1 MKRDVTRRRFLQL
14 SALAAP
20 AASSLLHGFSEQGQ
34 ANEGA
39 PVVVVGAGLAGLRA
53 AELLRQAGRSVVVL
67 EARERAGGRVLTVR
81 APFDDGLHAE
91 AGPIRIAGVHQ
102 AVLRAARSFQ
112 LTLTPFESSQGSS
125 VVAIDGKAATLAEI
139 ARGAVALTL
148 KPVERGLDP
157 GTLLDRYVG
166 PLSADLADPRT
177 TPASYTRWRDYDH
190 VTWPEFLRSR
200 GASPDAIRLMTVG
213 GDPSDLSA
221 LYVLRQFAMLRHSS
235 QRYKIQGGMD
245 LLPRAMASALG
256 SIVRYNVPVV
266 RVTREG
272 SRADQGPQAARA
284 RFRVDYQT
292 NARVESLVASRVIF
306 AVPVTTLREIEMRPR
321 LSRQKE
327 QAISQLSYYAA
338 TRFLLQSHSRFW
350 RSADLSGSARTDR
363 ATEVWDST
371 FDQVTSM
378 RGILG
383 ASVGGR
389 VGQKALGM
397 SPEDSLTLGIGLVA
411 DAFPTVRMQFEKGF
425 VQRWALDPWSRGA
438 FPVFKPGEMSTL
450 MPSLAR
456 PENGLHFAGEHTS
469 SWTGWMEGALQS
481 GERAAHE
488 VLTS

>member
-177 TPASYTRWRDYDH
+177 TPASYTRWR
-190 VTWPEFLRSR
+190 
-200 GASPDAIRLMTVG
+200 
-213 GDPSDLSA
+213 
-221 LYVLRQFAMLRHSS
+221 
-235 QRYKIQGGMD
+235 
-245 LLPRAMASALG
+245 
-256 SIVRYNVPVV
+256 
-266 RVTREG
+266 
-272 SRADQGPQAARA
+272 
-284 RFRVDYQT
+284 
-292 NARVESLVASRVIF
+292 
-306 AVPVTTLREIEMRPR
+306 
-321 LSRQKE
+321 
-327 QAISQLSYYAA
+327 
-338 TRFLLQSHSRFW
+338 
-350 RSADLSGSARTDR
+350 
-363 ATEVWDST
+363 
-371 FDQVTSM
+371 
-378 RGILG
+378 
-383 ASVGGR
+383 
-389 VGQKALGM
+389 
-397 SPEDSLTLGIGLVA
+397 
-411 DAFPTVRMQFEKGF
+411 
-425 VQRWALDPWSRGA
+425 
-438 FPVFKPGEMSTL
+438 
-450 MPSLAR
+450 
-456 PENGLHFAGEHTS
+456 
-469 SWTGWMEGALQS
+469 
-481 GERAAHE
+481 
-488 VLTS
+488 